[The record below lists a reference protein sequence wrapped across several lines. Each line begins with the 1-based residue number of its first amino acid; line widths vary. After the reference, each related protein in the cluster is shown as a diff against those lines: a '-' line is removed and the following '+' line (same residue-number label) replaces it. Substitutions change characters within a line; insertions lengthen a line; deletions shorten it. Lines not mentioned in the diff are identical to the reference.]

1 MTTFSQA
8 RRFYWKLIPAALLAA
23 LAAGL
28 AGRPAEAHSVFIFAW
43 ADGDRICTD
52 SYFSKKNPVRGG
64 TVRMLNTKRQELQT
78 GLTNEQG
85 MHCFSPPA
93 EPADLVFVI
102 EAGEGHR
109 GEFRLAASDLEKGG
123 ILAAAPASLNSAP
136 EPLDSAPD
144 SLDTAAP
151 LDSAPDSLDAAAL
164 RRLLREE
171 LQAQLSPIRKTLAEN
186 SAGRREAGWREIIGG
201 LGWLAGLAGFA
212 LWLVGRGRW
221 GHRPQT
227 PPGAGGP
234 WTP

>member
-1 MTTFSQA
+1 MIFLY
-8 RRFYWKLIPAALLAA
+8 FFHKIMPVALLAA
-23 LAAGL
+23 LAVGL

-64 TVRMLNTKRQELQT
+64 TVRMLNTKGQELQT
-78 GLTNEQG
+78 GLTDEQG
-85 MHCFSPPA
+85 MYCFGPPA
-93 EPADLVFVI
+93 ELADLVFII

-109 GEFRLAASDLEKGG
+109 GEFSLTASDLENGG
-123 ILAAAPASLNSAP
+123 ILAAAP
-136 EPLDSAPD
+136 EPSLDSAP
-144 SLDTAAP
+144 AP

-186 SAGRREAGWREIIGG
+186 NAGRREAGWREIIGG

-212 LWLVGRGRW
+212 LFWGRW
-221 GHRPQT
+221 GRRPQT
-227 PPGAGGP
+227 PPGAAGP